1 MWSFN
6 LSGLGHHVAKSPT
19 CQLPMGSSSALAK
32 KKKVKNLSLI
42 VSNTSFS
49 KKFFFSFFFLV
60 NVCVDKSKKFM
71 ELKIIKIIIIIKT

>member
-32 KKKVKNLSLI
+32 KKD
-42 VSNTSFS
+42 
-49 KKFFFSFFFLV
+49 KKFIFNCFKYKFLKKVFFFFFFFV